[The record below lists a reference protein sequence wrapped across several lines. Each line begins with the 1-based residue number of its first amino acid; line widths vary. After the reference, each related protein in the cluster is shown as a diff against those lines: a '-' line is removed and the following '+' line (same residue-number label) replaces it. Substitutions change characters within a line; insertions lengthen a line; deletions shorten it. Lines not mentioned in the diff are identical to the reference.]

1 MKKKLKLNNKGFVLA
16 ETLIVAVAISL
27 IFAIVFRNFYPLMGE
42 YERRENYDDI
52 DSKYGTYWIK
62 KIIQSCDT
70 EIPDLNSDINI
81 YGGKKFDC
89 SYVTDET
96 NRQICLEMINKLEVS
111 CDNPYTTD
119 RIETCAANPTLAHIF
134 ITKFNLKRKDP
145 STGVVLDY
153 KTKFIDSLE
162 SVKLTD
168 FADYVR
174 YLPDYSKVN
183 SLNRAEYRVMIE
195 YYRHRFDTPE
205 ISAGELEIRHRFDTP
220 EISTGELE
228 IDTQNDYKTY
238 ATIEVKRNCSTGES
252 STGLREM

>member
-16 ETLIVAVAISL
+16 ETLVVAVAISI

-96 NRQICLEMINKLEVS
+96 NRKICLEIINKLEVS
-111 CDNPYTTD
+111 CDDPYTTD

-153 KTKFIDSLE
+153 KTEFINSLE

-205 ISAGELEIRHRFDTP
+205 ISAGELEI
-220 EISTGELE
+220 
-228 IDTQNDYKTY
+228 DTQNDYKTY
-238 ATIEVKRNCSTGES
+238 ATIEVKRNCSTD
-252 STGLREM
+252 LREV

>member
-16 ETLIVAVAISL
+16 ETLVVAVAIVL
-27 IFAIVFRNFYPLMGE
+27 IFGIVYRNFYPLMGE

-62 KIIQSCDT
+62 QLLQSCDT
-70 EIPDLNSDINI
+70 ELPYLDSRIDS
-81 YGGKKFDC
+81 YGATEFDC
-89 SYVTDET
+89 SLVKNET
-96 NRQICLEMINKLEVS
+96 NKQICLEMLDKLEVS
-111 CDNPYTTD
+111 CDNPNTAD
-119 RIETCAANPTLAHIF
+119 RIETCKANPEMAHIF

-153 KTKFIDSLE
+153 KTKMIEGLE
-162 SVKLTD
+162 YVKLND

-183 SLNRAEYRVMIE
+183 SLNRAEYRVLIE

-205 ISAGELEIRHRFDTP
+205 KSPGV
-220 EISTGELE
+220 LE

-238 ATIEVKRNCSTGES
+238 ATIEVKRNCSGDGIPE
-252 STGLREM
+252 LY

>member
-1 MKKKLKLNNKGFVLA
+1 
-16 ETLIVAVAISL
+16 
-27 IFAIVFRNFYPLMGE
+27 MGE

-96 NRQICLEMINKLEVS
+96 NRKICLEIINKLEVS
-111 CDNPYTTD
+111 CDDPYTTD

-153 KTKFIDSLE
+153 KTEFINSLE

-205 ISAGELEIRHRFDTP
+205 ISAGELEI
-220 EISTGELE
+220 
-228 IDTQNDYKTY
+228 DTQNDYKTY
-238 ATIEVKRNCSTGES
+238 ATIEVKRNCSTD
-252 STGLREM
+252 LREV